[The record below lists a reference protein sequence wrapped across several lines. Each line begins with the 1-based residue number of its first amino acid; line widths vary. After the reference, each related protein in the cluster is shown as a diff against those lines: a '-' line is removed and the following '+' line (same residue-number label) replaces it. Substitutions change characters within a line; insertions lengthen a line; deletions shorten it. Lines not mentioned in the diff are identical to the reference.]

1 MAPTNLA
8 IFTGTTLKG
17 RFYNS
22 NQPQNHK
29 KEKLACS
36 RRSDSGV
43 TGARKEIL
51 RASARTKNFPFARLY
66 LNAWIRLKRK
76 ENERK
81 RDEEKKRLV
90 ILIIFI
96 LETLDKDKKTTLF
109 VPVQEPQPR
118 NIVLKNQGRFT
129 YYRQFFSL
137 SFIRFK
143 FATYTISI
151 SRLFHWPV

>member
-22 NQPQNHK
+22 DQPQNHK

-51 RASARTKNFPFARLY
+51 RASARTKNFPFARHY

-81 RDEEKKRLV
+81 REEEKKRLV
-90 ILIIFI
+90 ILIIF
-96 LETLDKDKKTTLF
+96 TSLF

-118 NIVLKNQGRFT
+118 NIVSKNQGRFT